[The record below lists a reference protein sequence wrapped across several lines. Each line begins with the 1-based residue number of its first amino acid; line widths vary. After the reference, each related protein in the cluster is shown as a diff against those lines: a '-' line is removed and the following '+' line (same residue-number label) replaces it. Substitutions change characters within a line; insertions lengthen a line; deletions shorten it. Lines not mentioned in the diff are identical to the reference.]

1 MISERSHDNDPVI
14 GDFKPEA
21 INPEVAENLRAF
33 KKLRP
38 TMQVAIVLPLLASAC
53 DRYIPDTDIQTTV
66 TQAKATE
73 TYLVPSATISPA
85 NTEEV
90 LPTEEAIPLP
100 WIERMNEANTKEDAM
115 LVDKADWTSFEEEN
129 DFEPMVVISAIESH
143 RGALRDQGLQTND
156 YDFSLYAQDNDWAV
170 IVEEIKTDKMLW
182 STNPDGSLNFRPDT
196 MPYDEEKGLVL
207 FDEFD
212 LSPIPSGQHG
222 ESRSIV
228 IKNGE
233 VFVFYKNEQGER
245 TAVFN
250 PETGKIER
258 WKDTLY
264 LAGAEALARVQGVR
278 YEKVAENSWMAF
290 DAEGNILA
298 KLEEGRDKWF
308 YTEKGLEVITPEEEE
323 LKAFFDEHVD
333 PRKYTT
339 TENIY
344 LYDPGF
350 IRIPQNFNVVASDSF
365 IQASFP
371 DKELVVDEVSQG
383 DVYTLLPVIA
393 KWKGAGNGEK
403 FYPLY
408 LKVGVEGFSRLALA
422 PGVYRDLDLNSPE
435 IIDRG
440 IAGGIYEVGIFLA
453 CVREGVPGES
463 DRSLQDFFKRL
474 GKTYPGVC
482 QMADLFGG
490 ESETSILR
498 HIKNGE
504 DISNNIIGPA
514 VSLLKK

>member
-1 MISERSHDNDPVI
+1 
-14 GDFKPEA
+14 
-21 INPEVAENLRAF
+21 
-33 KKLRP
+33 
-38 TMQVAIVLPLLASAC
+38 
-53 DRYIPDTDIQTTV
+53 
-66 TQAKATE
+66 
-73 TYLVPSATISPA
+73 
-85 NTEEV
+85 
-90 LPTEEAIPLP
+90 
-100 WIERMNEANTKEDAM
+100 
-115 LVDKADWTSFEEEN
+115 
-129 DFEPMVVISAIESH
+129 
-143 RGALRDQGLQTND
+143 
-156 YDFSLYAQDNDWAV
+156 
-170 IVEEIKTDKMLW
+170 
-182 STNPDGSLNFRPDT
+182 
-196 MPYDEEKGLVL
+196 MPYDKEKGLVL
-207 FDEFD
+207 YNEFD
-212 LSPIPSGQHG
+212 LTPTPSGQHG

-233 VFVFYKNEQGER
+233 VFVFYKNDQGER

-264 LAGAEALARVQGVR
+264 LAGAEALGQVQGVR
-278 YEKVAENSWMAF
+278 YEKVAENSWEAI
-290 DAEGNILA
+290 DAEGNTLA
-298 KLEEGRDKWF
+298 KLEEGRDRWF
-308 YTEKGLEVITPEEEE
+308 YTEKGLEAITPDEEE

-393 KWKGAGNGEK
+393 KWKGVGSEEK

-408 LKVGVEGFSRLALA
+408 LNVGVEGFSRLALA

-440 IAGGIYEVGIFLA
+440 IAGGIYEAGIFLA

-463 DRSLQDFFKRL
+463 DRSLQDFFERL
-474 GKTYPGVC
+474 SKTYPGVC
-482 QMADLFGG
+482 QMADHFGG
-490 ESETSILR
+490 KSETSILR